1 MLRNESEARGCE
13 NTPVSETIEY
23 KHLCSEM
30 RRQIQL
36 YADTIKDEKVKT
48 MFLNCF
54 FSSLDTAAVRLADG
68 STFMLTGDIPA
79 MWLRDSAVQVMG
91 YLPYAKQ
98 DKDVKALICGL
109 LQRQFF
115 YINLDP
121 YSNAFNQ
128 EPNGRGHKDDVTD
141 FDSPWIWER
150 KFEID
155 SLCYPLWLAQKYA
168 EETGD
173 YAVYDDGF
181 RTAFARIVELFETEQ
196 HHFEKSSYVHS
207 RPKYPQ
213 FPTLPNGGKGTPV
226 GYTGLVWNGYR
237 PSDDVCD
244 YGYLIPSN
252 FFITVVF
259 DWLEKHKAETGLS
272 DEIFARMQ
280 KLNADVKE
288 GLHRFAVVNHPEFG
302 EIYAFETDGLGHY
315 NLMDDANVPSLLSLP
330 YLGYCAKD
338 DPVYLNTRK
347 FILSKHN
354 PYYYVGKA
362 ASGVGSPHTPENYIW
377 HIAIVMQLLTSTDK
391 AERKRCFETL
401 TSTDADCLVMHEG
414 FHCDDPAQ
422 YTRPW
427 FCWANTLFAM
437 AVTDMKDNGELE

>member
-1 MLRNESEARGCE
+1 MARIDSAVRGCE
-13 NTPVSETIEY
+13 STSVPEITEY
-23 KHLCSEM
+23 KNLCPEM
-30 RRQIQL
+30 RRQTAL
-36 YADTIKDEKVKT
+36 YASEIKDEKIRK

-91 YLPYAKQ
+91 YLPFAGQ
-98 DKDVKALICGL
+98 DEDVKALIRGL
-109 LQRQFF
+109 LKRQFF
-115 YINLDP
+115 YISIDP
-121 YSNAFNQ
+121 YSNAFNRD
-128 EPNGRGHKDDVTD
+128 PNGRGHKDDVTD

-168 EETGD
+168 EQTGD
-173 YAVYDDGF
+173 YSVYDGGF
-181 RTAFARIVELFETEQ
+181 HAAFGMILNLFETEQ
-196 HHFEKSSYVHS
+196 YHFEKSAYVHS
-207 RPKYPQ
+207 RPKYPE
-213 FPTLPNGGKGTPV
+213 FPTLSHGGKGTPV
-226 GYTGLVWNGYR
+226 GYTGMIWNGYR

-252 FFITVVF
+252 FFVTVVF
-259 DWLEKHKAETGLS
+259 DWLEAHQAETGMGET
-272 DEIFARMQ
+272 DFARMK
-280 KLNADVKE
+280 KLNAEVKA
-288 GLHRFAVVNHPEFG
+288 GLEKFAVADHPEFG
-302 EIYAFETDGLGHY
+302 KIYAYETDGLGHY

-338 DPVYLNTRK
+338 DPVYLNTRR
-347 FILSKHN
+347 FILSKAN
-354 PYYYVGKA
+354 PYYFSGKA

-377 HIAIVMQLLTSTDK
+377 HIGVVMQLLTSDNK

-401 TSTDADCLVMHEG
+401 VSTDAGCLVMHEG

-437 AVTDMKDNGELE
+437 AVKDMKDNGELE